1 MFEDKNRIDKL
12 QKKLYSRNY
21 ENPDSTERSGFED
34 NQKDIPKNWNA
45 EDGQK
50 LEELLQ
56 RQREEH
62 EEGVLFKKIL
72 IGAIVFFVLALGV
85 AGFMF
90 FGSSSR
96 ISSGNIDIQVGAPTS
111 IAGGEELSMEI
122 IIKNRNATSLEGV
135 NLQIEYPEG
144 SRVAGNVT
152 EELLRQRESVGSIPA
167 GGEVR
172 KTVKGVLF
180 GEKDSIKEINIILEY
195 RLTGSSA
202 LFFKEKKYEVAIKS
216 SPVIMTVSYPNE
228 VTSGQEVE
236 FVFSISSNTTETL
249 RNVLVRAEYPF
260 GFSFTSS
267 DPQPAEGDYVWR
279 IGDLSPSDR
288 RTIKVRGT
296 LQGQNEEE
304 RTFRFGIGL
313 EGQVPNIIAPEFA
326 TLSESIIIKK
336 PFLDLAISLAGNS
349 TQEYVSRLGERVQV
363 NVVWTNNLTAPV
375 LNAKLEARISG
386 QAFDRSSVSILGT
399 GFYRSS
405 DNTIIW
411 QSPASPEFGRIEP
424 GQKGVSSFSFTS
436 LPSLPSSLFNQEINV
451 EFFMTGE
458 QVLEGGRPQTI
469 SSSAVRKVKLGS
481 NLSLAGRIVRSIGPF
496 ENSGPIPPRADTP
509 TTYTVV
515 WSASNSLNDVQNAR
529 VEAVLPSY
537 VSWVELTSPSSERI
551 TFNPTTRQVVWA
563 IGDIKAGTGIG
574 TAPREVSFQISLTPS
589 LNQVGTSPTLV
600 QEMRITGTDTFTNRN
615 LDSTRPAMT
624 TRINTDP
631 SFKQG
636 DEIVGN

>member
-12 QKKLYSRNY
+12 QKKLYSRSY
-21 ENPDSTERSGFED
+21 ENPDSTERSDFED
-34 NQKDIPKNWNA
+34 S
-45 EDGQK
+45 EDSVPQDWGTADGPK

-72 IGAIVFFVLALGV
+72 VGAVLFFIVALGV

-111 IAGGEELSMEI
+111 VAGGEELVMDI
-122 IIKNRNATSLEGV
+122 IIKNRNATDLEGV
-135 NLQIEYPEG
+135 NIQIEYPEG
-144 SRVAGNVT
+144 SRVAGNLT
-152 EELLRQRESVGSIPA
+152 EELLRQRESVGQIPA

-180 GEKDSIKEINIILEY
+180 GEKDSIKEINIVLEY

-216 SPVIMTVSYPNE
+216 APVIMTVSYPNE
-228 VTSGQEVE
+228 ITSGQEVE
-236 FVFSISSNTTETL
+236 FVFLITSNTTETL

-260 GFSFTSS
+260 GFSFVSS
-267 DPQPAEGDYVWR
+267 DPSPAEGDYVWR

-304 RTFRFGIGL
+304 RTFRFGVGI
-313 EGQVPNIIAPEFA
+313 EGQVPNVIAPEFVS
-326 TLSESIIIKK
+326 LSESIVIKK
-336 PFLDLAISLAGNS
+336 PFLDLAISLAGS
-349 TQEYVSRLGERVQV
+349 SSQEYVSRLGERVQV

-375 LNAKLEARISG
+375 LNARLEAKISG
-386 QAFDRSSVSILGT
+386 ASFDRSSVSTLGS

-405 DNTIIW
+405 DNTVIW
-411 QSPASPEFGRIEP
+411 QSPASSEFGRIEP
-424 GQKGVSSFSFTS
+424 GQKGVSSFSLSS
-436 LPSLPSSLFNQEINV
+436 LPSLPSGLFNQEINI

-469 SSSAVRKVKLGS
+469 SSSAIRKIKLAS

-496 ENSGPIPPRADTP
+496 ENSGPMPPRADAP
-509 TTYTVV
+509 TTYTVI
-515 WSASNSLNDVQNAR
+515 WSVSNSLNDVQNAR
-529 VEAVLPSY
+529 VEAVIPPY

-551 TFNPTTRQVVWA
+551 TFNPTTRQVVWT
-563 IGDIKAGTGIG
+563 IGDVKAGTGISS
-574 TAPREVSFQISLTPS
+574 APREVAFQISLTPS
-589 LNQVGTSPTLV
+589 LNQVGTTPTLV
-600 QEMRITGTDTFTNRN
+600 QEMRITGADNFTGRT

-631 SFKQG
+631 SFRVG
-636 DEIVGN
+636 DDIVGN